1 VGPVTDLDRSLL
13 ESIQQRVP
21 LVREPFAD
29 IAARLGCDESTVIQR
44 VGELRGPG
52 ATIREISGI
61 FDAAALGYDQ
71 ALIGFRVPPERLDDA
86 GAVVAAHPGVSHCYG
101 RDNEFDLWFTLAASP
116 RSRLGLDASAA
127 RLAELCGADAHLVLP
142 TVRRYKL
149 DTRPA
154 ISGRPA
160 ALVDATVYVPDR
172 GGPPELSDE
181 QVRAI
186 RALQI
191 DLPAQADPFAPLAES
206 AGIDPDTLLVHAA
219 DMLAAGWL
227 RRYAAV
233 LYHRSVGVKAN
244 VMVVWTVDE
253 AAADAAGAA
262 AAALPQVSHCYLRPA
277 SDLWPYGLYTMI
289 HGRDAAECESVVQQI
304 ADATGLTE
312 RAMLWTT
319 KEYKKKRV
327 RLFSDDEGVWEQ
339 QFAPA

>member
-1 VGPVTDLDRSLL
+1 MTDLDRRLL
-13 ESIQQRVP
+13 ESIQERVS

-29 IAARLGCDESTVIQR
+29 IAARLGCDEQTVLER
-44 VGELRGPG
+44 VAELRGPG
-52 ATIREISGI
+52 ATLREISGI

-71 ALIGFRVPPERLDDA
+71 SLLGFRVPTDRVDDA

-101 RDNEFDLWFTLAASP
+101 RDNEFDLWFTLAVSP
-116 RSRLGLDASAA
+116 RSCLGLDASAA

-154 ISGRPA
+154 ISGRPSA
-160 ALVDATVYVPDR
+160 STDAGVVLPRR
-172 GGPPELSDE
+172 GAPPELSDE
-181 QVRAI
+181 QIRAI

-191 DLPAQADPFAPLAES
+191 DLPAQSDPFAPLAET
-206 AGIDPDTLLVHAA
+206 AATDPDTLLVHAA

-253 AAADAAGAA
+253 SAADAAGAA
-262 AAALPQVSHCYLRPA
+262 AAALPQVSHCYLRPT

-289 HGRDAAECESVVQQI
+289 HGRDAAECESVVDRI
-304 ADATGLTE
+304 ASATGLTE

-327 RLFSDDEGVWEQ
+327 RLFSDDEGIWEQ
-339 QFAPA
+339 QFAPNVE

>member
-1 VGPVTDLDRSLL
+1 MTDLDPRLL
-13 ESIQQRVP
+13 ESLQQRVP

-29 IAARLGCDESTVIQR
+29 IAARLGCDEQTVLERIA
-44 VGELRGPG
+44 ELRGPG
-52 ATIREISGI
+52 GTIREISGI

-71 ALIGFRVPPERLDDA
+71 ALIGFRVPFDRVDDA
-86 GAVVAAHPGVSHCYG
+86 GALVAAHPGVSHCYG

-116 RSRLGLDASAA
+116 KSTLGLDASAA
-127 RLAELCGADAHLVLP
+127 RLAERCGADAHLVLP

-154 ISGRPA
+154 LSGRPA
-160 ALVDATVYVPDR
+160 AATDPTVYVPQR
-172 GGPPELSDE
+172 GAPPKLSDE
-181 QVRAI
+181 QIRAI

-191 DLPAQADPFAPLAES
+191 DLPARSDPFAPLAES

-244 VMVVWTVDE
+244 VMVVWKVDE
-253 AAADAAGAA
+253 SAADAAGAA
-262 AAALPQVSHCYLRPA
+262 AAALTQVSHCYLRPT

-289 HGRDAAECESVVQQI
+289 HGRDPAECESVVQQI
-304 ADATGLTE
+304 AAATALTE

-319 KEYKKKRV
+319 QEYKKKRV
-327 RLFSDDEGVWEQ
+327 RLFSDDEGMWEQ
-339 QFAPA
+339 Q